1 MRSATPRRHHE
12 RGVTLVIMAITVF
25 LTLGMAAL
33 AIDYGMIKSAQAE
46 AQRAMDSAALAGASA
61 FLIGDPA
68 VDKVQVA
75 DDRAREF
82 AAKHTVHT
90 VPIDATVGAEVQ
102 VDVDLPNETVTAI
115 FTRNTLRLW
124 FAAMFG
130 STTMGITERATA
142 HAVLS
147 GVSTCLMPVAVPD
160 MWRNTLPDLAEDANG
175 DGLMDYKDANGNHQ
189 WDFGTAK
196 GKQIEPWEQ
205 WTFDP
210 AEGDVYNPPTSV
222 DPTGYGSTTRDN
234 VTDPVTGQPRTGDY
248 GRQMVMMDLD
258 PGGTNVASN
267 YLAWGK
273 DGTAASDS
281 ALAARIRNPS
291 CDETTIGNTYI
302 KAANGS
308 KPNLGQ
314 AWADRINSD
323 PASANWTWDDV
334 NNTAS
339 CGGSPCAAGWEDNTP
354 RVVAIALYDPIIL
367 TRPQDNAIQFNNFAK
382 VFLDKRPCSGAPG
395 QCKAEVTARFL
406 GFVGGVGSPGITT
419 GPLVKHLVLIK

>member
-1 MRSATPRRHHE
+1 MPSDTPRRQSE

-68 VDKVQVA
+68 VDKVQTA

-82 AAKHTVHT
+82 AAKHQVHN

-124 FAAMFG
+124 FATMFG

-160 MWRNTLPDLAEDANG
+160 MWRKGANLAEDANG
-175 DGLMDYKDANGNHQ
+175 DGLMDYNDANGNRQ
-189 WDFGTAK
+189 WDFDK
-196 GKQIEPWEQ
+196 VQGKQVEPWEQ
-205 WTFDP
+205 WTFHP
-210 AEGDVYNPPTSV
+210 ELGDVYNPPTST

-234 VTDPVTGQPRTGDY
+234 VTDPVIGQRTGDY
-248 GRQMVMMDLD
+248 GRQMVMMDLV
-258 PGGTNVASN
+258 PGGTSVASN

-291 CDETTIGNTYI
+291 CDETTIGDTYV
-302 KAANGS
+302 KAGNGS

-339 CGGSPCAAGWEDNTP
+339 CGGSPCAAGWDDNTP
-354 RVVAIALYDPIIL
+354 RVVA
-367 TRPQDNAIQFNNFAK
+367 
-382 VFLDKRPCSGAPG
+382 
-395 QCKAEVTARFL
+395 
-406 GFVGGVGSPGITT
+406 
-419 GPLVKHLVLIK
+419 